1 MALSA
6 EFGFYLIAPPAPLS
20 GINILSCPSSR
31 SRNCLTIPP
40 LPMSCCVA
48 TRGSDSLCWLHP
60 VLSPRRRAVPKR
72 KWVQFRFSRD
82 CSVRMEASDVASQ
95 SSEQLSAEDRGSPR
109 YFPSKD
115 GNLSPASSRQY
126 GSAAPSGMSSARPF
140 DLLSNAPT
148 YPSSDDKQLSFKGGT
163 AVGKSG
169 IVSVSSDKFISPRQ
183 IFRSIGSRSVS
194 SRPSIPGKFSKYSK
208 RGNSKRIFDKN
219 PSNRKYL
226 HSKVAVLDSHE
237 VSSSEELDS
246 SFTRQSKPE
255 DNSMPIPA
263 TSFHADQQSSFPPR
277 RQFAKKKPEIFT
289 DPATMPASE
298 LPFEFQFSYSETPKL
313 NPIGFREPQF
323 SPFGPTTMPRPWTGR
338 APLPK
343 SKKKPKELDTFNPP
357 PPGKKGVKAVHPPGP
372 YKGGEGP
379 KIAQSREEILGE
391 PLTKEEITRLVE
403 ICNKEQRQINLGR
416 DGLVHN
422 MLDLIHCHWKRRR
435 VIKIK
440 CKGVP
445 TVDMDNVC
453 YHVEDKSGGKIIHR
467 AGGAMY
473 LFRGR
478 NYNTKYRPQ
487 IPLMLWKPAAP
498 IYPKLIVP
506 APGGLTKEEA
516 DAMRKRGRKVQ
527 PICKLA
533 KNGVYLNLVKDVRS
547 AFEIDELVRVDCT
560 GLNPSDYKKIGAKL
574 KGHNDSSE
582 NIATIR
588 EYQQLHLLVSHRI
601 DMLA

>member
-82 CSVRMEASDVASQ
+82 CSVRTEASDVASQ

-527 PICKLA
+527 PICKL
-533 KNGVYLNLVKDVRS
+533 GSGTLRS
-547 AFEIDELVRVDCT
+547 AFL
-560 GLNPSDYKKIGAKL
+560 
-574 KGHNDSSE
+574 
-582 NIATIR
+582 
-588 EYQQLHLLVSHRI
+588 
-601 DMLA
+601 